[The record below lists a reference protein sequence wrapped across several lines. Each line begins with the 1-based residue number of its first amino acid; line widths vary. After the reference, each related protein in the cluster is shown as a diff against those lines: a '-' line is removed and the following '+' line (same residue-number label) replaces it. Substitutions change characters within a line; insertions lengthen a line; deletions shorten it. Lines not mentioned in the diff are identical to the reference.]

1 MWCARETTLIFS
13 VMYLSPLTSEVYLLV
28 NLFSKLYVTF
38 ILHWIAFI
46 FGRDK
51 DEDQYACR
59 VQERQ
64 LSLSL
69 LYTYLP

>member
-1 MWCARETTLIFS
+1 MWCTRETTLTFS

-28 NLFSKLYVTF
+28 NPFSKLHVTF

-51 DEDQYACR
+51 EEDQ
-59 VQERQ
+59 
-64 LSLSL
+64 
-69 LYTYLP
+69 